1 MFWGRN
7 GGALL
12 VLLIVTITAVA
23 VLALADDGEA
33 SWSGEPLPAWGNDW
47 NINQDTVY
55 TDETIRINGSIN
67 VWAPYTLSLDGC
79 NLIFN
84 DSGWWSNGLYVSWG
98 SVLYINESTSNRGVV
113 KANTSSMDWWFS
125 IDGEVYIQG
134 ADLYDI
140 QDGVW
145 SYSTYLYIEDS
156 EINSHSYGVLS
167 YADVHVGNSTINVMV
182 DEDSYSW
189 WGSGYDA
196 YGVAAMYGDVKLYNL
211 DINVKVDID
220 ETFTWGSTF
229 YGDYYTYGLY
239 LYSANVGKLAP
250 QANMD
255 FSIDIDIDIA
265 LRNYY
270 ETTSYMT
277 FRNYVN
283 TYAIYMA
290 GDTVVTSLKDIDI
303 TVTEDIFF
311 LANNATRG
319 ARIYMY
325 NYQSYV
331 YSSISSN
338 GVAPTEISG
347 LHLDKVGKM
356 KVTTA
361 GDVYGLYEYIYCTGF
376 GFYDSSGA
384 RQSDSITS
392 IHDISVTNSE
402 LDLVMYMP
410 EYGEW
415 MLYDSK
421 IDNVVANRMIS
432 CYFCD
437 SDFTIS
443 DNTFTNLK
451 AMGDYTVLFLIYSP
465 EGEAVISGNVFK
477 NIEGWRLWEMLYNMD
492 RIYFEDNL
500 ITMNKQWT
508 QSYDSWFY
516 IHDTND
522 KVEFNRNII
531 NASTFP
537 EGLFY
542 SRYTNENLLF
552 EENVIEMCTF
562 GNYMAYSY
570 RNYADLD
577 WALNDISNN
586 DGPLFDIQY
595 NYGRVT
601 VEKNDISSNNV
612 GADYLVYCTR
622 TYQELRFTENSI
634 SYNAADGILF
644 YFDGITYF
652 TSSYQHTIDR
662 NVLTG
667 NTASSALNGGVM
679 VFQGMRYN
687 FAIRRNVFRENTGT
701 LINFY
706 RPYSSNSWYGYTFTV
721 DGNEFYDNDGTASQ
735 FVDFRSYYIEV
746 KRNVG
751 SGNTGPLVNHIL
763 TARYVYDYHY
773 PQCAGEMT
781 GPIAFDIN
789 SNNYT
794 ANLGG
799 AVNIYPAQWKDASTP
814 YNNAGQT
821 IKLSNN
827 IFKDNGDGWSIRVV
841 DFGQF
846 PVLLNNNLYGSQ
858 YGIFLQAINYPGLW
872 PRVKLSYTGQSYD
885 GGGPNGMTAWGL
897 VNVDA
902 EFTDCS
908 FTNYKEALY
917 ARDCQIDVYWSAI
930 PEGSGRTEGRGY
942 IYVWNHLEVHVTWAD
957 EMGMD
962 SGAPAAGATLA
973 MLGTNGRYYGAL
985 ETDDMGVIGPL
996 LIMPWSSVEGKM
1008 DQWSPYQGT
1017 ILAGGLTAHYTIH
1030 VIGEQMGENALH
1042 LTVRDNVVPQVV
1054 VTTPS
1059 TGSISNLVDMPAEGF
1074 LFETGS
1080 GIASFMGYLDGGMG
1094 MEVDPAQTWMAI
1106 FNDLSQ
1112 GEHTLVFEATD
1123 LAGNSANATVT
1134 FLIDA
1139 LSPDLDIVSPPEI
1152 GAVTRDP
1159 ALLVQGSYQD
1169 DVSDISEIVVRLNGD
1184 VLPTTTGVINEYVT
1198 LTEGVNTIIIDAT
1211 DRAGNTATVRRIVTL
1226 DTYPPTLYV
1235 YTPLHQMVTS
1245 EEMLEITGLSEALTP
1260 ISIEHVKASNG
1271 DLIQTI
1277 DLTAKADGRFN
1288 TVLTLLEGAQHIVF
1302 TAEDPAGNVRT
1313 ITRTVTL
1320 DTTPP
1325 GLTITSP
1332 TEGGYLNTA
1341 NVRLV
1346 GQVLDDNPELV
1357 MVYVNGIL
1365 ITHSGTIN
1373 HDVPLVEGLNTIV
1386 VMAVDPVMNAA
1397 ERTINVTRDT
1407 IPPILVVDTPSYV
1420 ITNQQTLVIRGAV
1433 NADADK
1439 VTVAGGTVNVDED
1452 MRFSVEKDLTDVT
1465 SPIEIVAMDRA
1476 GNSVSYT
1483 IEFVYDDERPTITLT
1498 PPPPATTSLLVIMIN
1513 GSIKDNEATV
1523 TTVIVRGETFPV
1535 VDGKFNVLLT
1545 VDTGGEGWNNFTIST
1560 VDDAGNTAT
1569 SKVSIQYVRER
1580 KDDEKKVSE
1589 ENMWWYVGLLLIIAA
1604 LVAFVTVF
1612 FFAKRGDEA

>member
-1 MFWGRN
+1 MFRGRN

-23 VLALADDGEA
+23 ILALADDGEA
-33 SWSGEPLPAWGNDW
+33 TWSGEPLPPWGGDW
-47 NINQDTVY
+47 YINQDTVY
-55 TDETIRINGSIN
+55 TDEMIRLNGSIY

-79 NLIFN
+79 TVIFN
-84 DSGWWSNGLYVSWG
+84 SSWWTNGIYVGWG
-98 SVLYINESTSNRGVV
+98 SVLYINESTSNAGVV
-113 KANTSSMDWWFS
+113 MANTSSDDWWFDV
-125 IDGEVYIQG
+125 DGEAYLQG
-134 ADLYDI
+134 AELYDVERGI
-140 QDGVW
+140 F
-145 SYSTYLYIEDS
+145 SYSTYLYVEGS
-156 EINSHSYGVLS
+156 EINSNQYGIIS
-167 YADVHVGNSTINVMV
+167 YADCHIGNSTINVLMTGQLGWYECV
-182 DEDSYSW
+182 
-189 WGSGYDA
+189 
-196 YGVAAMYGDVKLYNL
+196 GVAAMYGEARLYNL
-211 DINVKVDID
+211 DINIKVDID
-220 ETFTWGSTF
+220 ETFSWGSTY

-239 LYSANVGKLAP
+239 LWSADVGKLEP
-250 QANMD
+250 QTNKE

-270 ETTSYMT
+270 ETSSYMT
-277 FRNYVN
+277 FRNYVW
-283 TYAIYMA
+283 THAIYMA
-290 GDTVVTSLKDIDI
+290 GDTVVRSLNDIDI
-303 TVTEDIFF
+303 SISEDIFF
-311 LANNATRG
+311 LANNASMG

-325 NYQSYV
+325 NYQEYI
-331 YSSISSN
+331 YSSISGN
-338 GVAPTEISG
+338 GVAPTEVSGIS
-347 LHLDKVGKM
+347 LDGVGRM
-356 KVTTA
+356 HVTTA
-361 GDVYGLYEYIYCTGF
+361 GEVYGLYEYIYNTGF
-376 GFYDSSGA
+376 AFYDSSGSRTA
-384 RQSDSITS
+384 DTITS
-392 IHDISVTNSE
+392 IHDISITNSE
-402 LDLVMYMP
+402 MDMVMYMP
-410 EYGEW
+410 QYGEW
-415 MLYDSK
+415 MLYDSMFN
-421 IDNVVANRMIS
+421 NVVAMRMIS
-432 CYFCD
+432 CYYPD
-437 SDFTIS
+437 SDYAIM
-443 DNTFTNLK
+443 DNTFSNLK
-451 AMGDYTVLFLIYSP
+451 ASGDYTVLFLVYGADG
-465 EGEAVISGNVFK
+465 EGIISGNEFR
-477 NIEGWRLWEMLYNMD
+477 NIEGWRLWELNYNQD

-500 ITMNKQWT
+500 ITMNTQWS
-508 QSYDSWFY
+508 QSYDSWIY
-516 IHDTND
+516 ITDTYD

-562 GNYMAYSY
+562 GDYMAYSY

-577 WALNDISNN
+577 WALNDISHNE
-586 DGPLFDIQY
+586 GPIFDIQY

-601 VEKNDISSNNV
+601 VEKNEISGNDV

-622 TYQELRFTENSI
+622 TYHELRFTENSI
-634 SYNAADGILF
+634 SSNRADGILL

-652 TSSYQHTIDR
+652 TSGYQHTIDR
-662 NVLTG
+662 NLLTG
-667 NTASSALNGGVM
+667 NTASSALNGGII
-679 VFQGMRYN
+679 VFQGMRYE
-687 FAIRRNVFRENTGT
+687 FAIRRNIFRDNSGT
-701 LINFY
+701 CINFY
-706 RPYSSNSWYGYTFTV
+706 RPYTSNSWYGYTFTV

-751 SGNTGPLVNHIL
+751 SGNTGPLFHHII

-773 PQCAGEMT
+773 PQCTGEMT

-799 AVNIYPAQWKDASTP
+799 AVDITPAQWKDANTP

-827 IFKDNGDGWSIRVV
+827 IFRDNGDGWSIRAV

-846 PVLLNNNLYGSQ
+846 PVLLNNDVHGSQ

-872 PRVKLSYTGQSYD
+872 PRVKLSYSGQSYD

-897 VNVDA
+897 VNIDA

-908 FTNYKEALY
+908 FTNFKEALY

-957 EMGMD
+957 ASGMD

-985 ETDDMGVIGPL
+985 KTDSMGVIGPL

-1017 ILAGGLTAHYTIH
+1017 ILAGGLTAHYVIN
-1030 VIGEQMGENALH
+1030 VIGEQVDSTALH
-1042 LTVRDNVVPQVV
+1042 LSVMDDVVPQVV
-1054 VTTPS
+1054 ITTPS

-1094 MEVDPAQTWMAI
+1094 MEMNPTQTWTAT

-1123 LAGNSANATVT
+1123 VAGNAINASVT

-1139 LSPDLDIVSPPEI
+1139 LAPDLDIVSPET
-1152 GAVTRDP
+1152 GAVSRDP

-1184 VLPTTTGVINEYVT
+1184 VLPTATGVINEYVT

-1235 YTPLHQMVTS
+1235 YTPLHQMVSS
-1245 EEMLEITGLSEALTP
+1245 EKMLEVTGLSEALTP
-1260 ISIEHVKASNG
+1260 ITIEHVKASNG

-1288 TVLTLLEGAQHIVF
+1288 TLLTLQEGAQHIVF

-1320 DTTPP
+1320 DTTAPR
-1325 GLTITSP
+1325 LTITSP
-1332 TEGGYLNTA
+1332 REGDYYKTA
-1341 NVRLV
+1341 SVNLV
-1346 GQVLDDNPELV
+1346 GQVLDNNPEDV
-1357 MVYVNGIL
+1357 VVSVNGII
-1365 ITHSGTIN
+1365 ITHVGTIN
-1373 HDVPLVEGLNTIV
+1373 HKVPLVEGLNTIV
-1386 VMAVDPVMNAA
+1386 VIAVDPVMNAA

-1407 IPPILVVDTPSYV
+1407 IPPVLVVDTPSYV
-1420 ITNQQTLVIRGAV
+1420 MTNQRTLVVRGAV

-1439 VTVAGGTVNVDED
+1439 VTVSGGNVNVDED
-1452 MRFSVEKDLTDVT
+1452 MRFSVEVDLSTAT
-1465 SPIEIVAMDRA
+1465 SPIEVIAMDKA
-1476 GNSVSYT
+1476 GNSVSYS
-1483 IEFVYDDERPTITLT
+1483 IEFVYDSERPTITLT
-1498 PPPPATTSLLVIMIN
+1498 PPPPAKTHLLVIMIN
-1513 GSIKDNEATV
+1513 GTITDNEATIQSV
-1523 TTVIVRGETFPV
+1523 NVRGESFPV

-1545 VDTGGEGWNNFTIST
+1545 VDTGGLGWNNFTISAT
-1560 VDDAGNTAT
+1560 DDAGNTAT
-1569 SKVSIQYVRER
+1569 SKVSIQYEPKQV
-1580 KDDEKKVSE
+1580 DGGPDVE
-1589 ENMWWYVGLLLIIAA
+1589 EDNMWWYFGVLLIIAA
-1604 LVAFVTVF
+1604 FVAFVTVF